1 MAISQAQKVDYLW
14 KKIGYGRSKTD
25 TNANKKATNESI
37 ASPLLLRGANVWAQS
52 GDIPAVQP
60 ASSEG
65 VVTVYPTTSP
75 VETTADAT
83 ATSNRTWKTGSTDWI
98 PPEVG
103 STYLVKVY
111 IHTAGDASN
120 AAASGTQVL
129 GAGSGNDDE
138 WFFDYQSGVLHFLG
152 TNLPNGVSFSGKSV
166 YIAGAR
172 YTGLKGVAAAGG
184 NSSFVNVNASGIVT
198 GTTGVIGD
206 QIRIGI
212 AASTE
217 IDTLTNNL
225 ILDSAGGTV
234 EVDDNLTVS
243 GSFDLNGTDHDING
257 AIALDHVTV
266 SGIATVTG
274 ALDVN
279 GTDHDIVGAIALDH
293 VTSSGIVTATA
304 FHTGAEGSAIRVTSN
319 TISGPATI
327 TLDPA
332 AVGDNTGKVVIAGDF
347 QVDGTT
353 TTVNSTTMTVDDKN
367 LELGTGAAN
376 DAAADGGGITIVS
389 GEGNKTFQFEATGD
403 NLASSENLNIASGKA
418 YKINNTSVLNAT
430 TLGTGVVNSSLTSVG
445 TIATG
450 VWNGTAINDDYIDT
464 INNANKVNLSALD
477 VDGGTDIGAD
487 LADADLFIVDDGA
500 GGTNRK
506 TAASRIKTYIA
517 DVTLTTAAQTNITS
531 VGTLTGLAVTGTT
544 TVDKLKVTGISTF
557 AGAIDANST
566 ATFATAAV
574 EDLTNN
580 RVVIAG
586 SGGELEDD
594 SNFTFDG
601 EVLTVGVRGSFANAS
616 VTGVTTTGTL
626 KVGTAN
632 AVGITTILD
641 EDNLASDSATALATQ
656 QSIKAYVDS
665 SVAGVASTIGL
676 SADSGTND
684 TYTTGEVL
692 TFAGGEAIDTT
703 VSDNVITIAAE
714 DATDSNK
721 GVASFDSGDF
731 SVSSGNVT
739 LANSTNG
746 AVLAISGT
754 EAEIAVSRSNGTVT
768 VSLPDNVTVGAALT
782 VTGKLDVNGTDHDIV
797 GAIGLDHVTVSG
809 ITTVTGQIDGNGGAD
824 ISGGET
830 TLSSATVSDLTDN
843 RVVIAGS
850 SGALEDD
857 ANLTFNGS
865 TLALGA
871 ALDVNGDGHD
881 IAGTIALD
889 NVNTSGITTTT
900 RIHGYKALVGSASST
915 TETFVVTVASK
926 TANHRYNGSGSSSGY
941 FIDGVEAPFL
951 TLLPGKTY
959 KFDQADNSNSG
970 HPILFYLEADK
981 TTNYT
986 TNVTTTGT
994 AGQAG
999 ANVQITIGD
1008 ETPVVLHYQCSAHAY
1023 MGNSLAA
1030 NSNVV
1035 NTNYDATLRGNLTLG
1050 SSTAVNAV
1058 LDEDNMAS
1066 NSATSLA
1073 TQQSIKAYVDS
1084 QVTASDLDLT
1094 TDSGTIDIDL
1104 DSETL
1109 TIQGTANEIETS
1121 AAGTT
1126 VTVGLPDDV
1135 TVGNNLTVTGN
1146 LFVNG
1151 STTQVNTATTTIEDQ
1166 LLDLGMVDGS
1176 VPSSDLN
1183 KDIGVLFNYYTSSA
1197 KKAAVYWDD
1206 STSRI
1211 VVSQDVSESS
1221 GVLTNNTGGALEVAS
1236 LYVNGCSGTTDEVIG
1251 CDGNTI
1257 VITNA
1262 TIDGG
1267 SF

>member
-52 GDIPAVQP
+52 GSIPTVQP

-65 VVTVYPTTSP
+65 VVTVYPTTAP

-120 AAASGTQVL
+120 AASSGTQVL

-172 YTGLKGVAAAGG
+172 YTGIKGVTAPGAA
-184 NSSFVNVNASGIVT
+184 STSTNVNASGIVT
-198 GTTGVIGD
+198 GVTGLVGD

-257 AIALDHVTV
+257 AIALDHVTI

-304 FHTGAEGSAIRVTSN
+304 VHLGAEGSAMRMTSN
-319 TISGPATI
+319 TISGPSEITI
-327 TLDPA
+327 DPSG
-332 AVGDNTGKVVIAGDF
+332 VGDNTGTLRVKGDF
-347 QVDGTT
+347 IVDGTQT
-353 TTVNSTTMTVDDKN
+353 TLNSTAVEIADFVVGIASTATSDS
-367 LELGTGAAN
+367 L
-376 DAAADGGGITIVS
+376 ADGAGLEFGPSDNTFKYFHNS
-389 GEGNKTFQFEATGD
+389 GTDPSLK
-403 NLASSENLNIASGKA
+403 SSENLNVATGKA
-418 YKINNTSVLNAT
+418 YQINQTSVLNAT
-430 TLGTGVVNSSLTSVG
+430 TLGSGVTASSLTSVG
-445 TIATG
+445 TITIG
-450 VWNGTAINDDYIDT
+450 TWNGTAINDDYIGT
-464 INNANKVNLSALD
+464 IDNANKVNLSAID

-517 DVTLTTAAQTNITS
+517 DVTLTTGAQTNITS
-531 VGTLTGLAVTGTT
+531 VGTLTGLAVTDTT

-557 AGAIDANST
+557 SGAINADST

-574 EDLTNN
+574 EDLTDN

-586 SGGELEDD
+586 TGGELEDD

-626 KVGTAN
+626 KIGTAN
-632 AVGITTILD
+632 AVGITTVLD
-641 EDNLASDSATALATQ
+641 EDDMTSDSATALATQ
-656 QSIKAYVDS
+656 QSIKAYVDD

-676 SADSGTND
+676 AADSGTND

-692 TFAGGEAIDTT
+692 TFTGGEAIDTT

-739 LANSTNG
+739 LADSTNG

-809 ITTVTGQIDGNGGAD
+809 ITTATGGVSIGSTTILGFIDEDNMASDSASHLPTQQSVKAYVDSQVTAQDLDFQADSGGALSIDLDSETLTISGTEAEITTSGSGNTITIGLPDNVTIAGIITATGAIDANGATNNFNGVNTLSHASVTG
-824 ISGGET
+824 
-830 TLSSATVSDLTDN
+830 
-843 RVVIAGS
+843 
-850 SGALEDD
+850 
-857 ANLTFNGS
+857 
-865 TLALGA
+865 
-871 ALDVNGDGHD
+871 
-881 IAGTIALD
+881 
-889 NVNTSGITTTT
+889 
-900 RIHGYKALVGSASST
+900 
-915 TETFVVTVASK
+915 
-926 TANHRYNGSGSSSGY
+926 
-941 FIDGVEAPFL
+941 
-951 TLLPGKTY
+951 
-959 KFDQADNSNSG
+959 
-970 HPILFYLEADK
+970 
-981 TTNYT
+981 
-986 TNVTTTGT
+986 VTTTGT
-994 AGQAG
+994 LKVGT
-999 ANVQITIGD
+999 ANAVGIT
-1008 ETPVVLHYQCSAHAY
+1008 T
-1023 MGNSLAA
+1023 
-1030 NSNVV
+1030 
-1035 NTNYDATLRGNLTLG
+1035 
-1050 SSTAVNAV
+1050 V

-1066 NSATSLA
+1066 DSATALA

-1084 QVTASDLDLT
+1084 QVTAADLDLT

-1121 AAGTT
+1121 ATGTT

-1151 STTQVNTATTTIEDQ
+1151 STTQVNTTQMTVEDTLIELQ
-1166 LLDLGMVDGS
+1166 RVDGNA
-1176 VPSSDLN
+1176 PSSDTN
-1183 KDIGVLFNYYTSSA
+1183 KDVGMIMNYYTSSA